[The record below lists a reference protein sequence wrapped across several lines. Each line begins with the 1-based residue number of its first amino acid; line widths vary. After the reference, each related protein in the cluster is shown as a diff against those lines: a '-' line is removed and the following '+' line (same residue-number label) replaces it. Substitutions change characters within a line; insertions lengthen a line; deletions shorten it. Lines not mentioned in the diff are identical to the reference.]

1 MFISINI
8 LFILFL
14 VSFNKWKI
22 VYANVN
28 QASYT
33 LFEKVLNPHYI
44 STFAKGLEKESIDE
58 ATIAWMNTVTTYG
71 DTSQQ
76 VSELYSDNA
85 VLWGTVSKDLRY
97 TCEDVK
103 NYFEYFAN
111 IPGLTV
117 KPGSFKCVVQVFGIR
132 RNIAISSGYYEFLKP
147 DGNGGITSIPARF
160 TFAYKKQKYG
170 NKWEIINHHSSI
182 IPKQPNILQGV
193 FKQVRS
199 KKYNELESY
208 QEHLRKRAYYC
219 NQINQYKN
227 I

>member
-1 MFISINI
+1 
-8 LFILFL
+8 
-14 VSFNKWKI
+14 
-22 VYANVN
+22 
-28 QASYT
+28 
-33 LFEKVLNPHYI
+33 
-44 STFAKGLEKESIDE
+44 
-58 ATIAWMNTVTTYG
+58 MNTVTTYG

-117 KPGSFKCVVQVFGIR
+117 KPGSFKSVVQVFGIR